1 MQDIQIWHNQSCS
14 KSRDAM
20 DLLNEKNIKVEVIN
34 YLENP
39 PSIEVLKGILKKL
52 NIKAKDL
59 LRDNEELYLT
69 LNLKDENNEEKIIE
83 IMVQNPIL
91 IQRPIII
98 KGQKVVIARP
108 IENLKELLNEF

>member
-39 PSIEVLKGILKKL
+39 PSIEELKGILKKL

-59 LRDNEELYLT
+59 LRDNEKLYLT

-98 KGQKVVIARP
+98 KGQKAVIARP

>member
-39 PSIEVLKGILKKL
+39 PSIEELKDILKKL
-52 NIKAKDL
+52 NIKAKEL
-59 LRDNEELYLT
+59 LRDNEELYVT
-69 LNLKDENNEEKIIE
+69 LNLKDEDNEEKIIE

-98 KGQKVVIARP
+98 KGQKAVIARP

>member
-39 PSIEVLKGILKKL
+39 LSIEELKDILKKL
-52 NIKAKDL
+52 NIKAKEL
-59 LRDNEELYLT
+59 LRDNEELYVT
-69 LNLKDENNEEKIIE
+69 LNLKDEDNEEKIIE

-98 KGQKVVIARP
+98 KGQKAVIARP